1 MNHTPEISIVIPAYN
16 EELNIAPLF
25 QRIERVLSES
35 GRRYEVII
43 VNDASTDGT
52 RDVLDKIYQQHKC
65 VAVVTH
71 FFCQGKAAA
80 LEHGFELVR
89 GRYIVIIDADLQQEP
104 EDIPRLIAALDQ
116 GYDVVSGKR
125 VNRDDAVLKRLSS
138 RIFNMVMRRMTGL
151 KIDDY
156 FSGLKAFRTN
166 VIRFLSLYGDLY
178 RFAAVFAF
186 KNGFKV
192 AEIDCA
198 HHPRHQGTSKYSSLG
213 RLRLALRDLA
223 TVLFSVTLN
232 RRRVYLLGVAGI
244 VLLSAGVT
252 LLFAAWL
259 AAVCDPRLLG
269 GPAAIIGSGCLFL
282 GAQLR
287 LLTSL
292 ADRFFSMHQEE
303 LQYRR
308 RNIRQILKVR
318 DGEAEAQRGE
328 G

>member
-1 MNHTPEISIVIPAYN
+1 MNHTPEISVVIPAYN
-16 EELNIAPLF
+16 EELNMEPLF
-25 QRIERVLSES
+25 QRLDRVLSDL
-35 GRRYEVII
+35 GRGYEVII

-52 RDVLDKIYQQHKC
+52 EAVLEKIYQQHDC

-71 FFCQGKAAA
+71 FLCQGKAAA

-89 GRYIVIIDADLQQEP
+89 GRYIVIMDADLQQEP

-198 HHPRHQGTSKYSSLG
+198 HHPRHRGTSKYNSLG

-223 TVLFSVTLN
+223 TVMFSVTLN
-232 RRRVYLLGVAGI
+232 RRRVYRLGVAGI
-244 VLLSAGVT
+244 VLMSAGLMVVFV
-252 LLFAAWL
+252 LLFRVGFDLRFLGRPMGIAG
-259 AAVCDPRLLG
+259 LL
-269 GPAAIIGSGCLFL
+269 CLFF
-282 GAQLR
+282 GAQLH

-308 RNIRQILKVR
+308 RNIRRVLKIR
-318 DGEAEAQRGE
+318 DGDPAEEASLS
-328 G
+328 